1 MATLS
6 PLNTEPFFIDNGTM
20 ADYPVGTGGRI
31 VFGNE
36 AAHSDFAVP
45 MARFQFYNTYGVPIS
60 LGTAP
65 IIYMRMGGQFQ
76 TGLIN
81 TYNETTNIYGN
92 PAGDAGDDALFALP
106 TGVTGGLTA
115 LYKQITGGLASGAGF
130 LQSAGSN
137 GKAQYEFLTRRVL
150 NTFQQLIYQG
160 PTFRRYSLPFTM
172 KPTSLDEAKAMI
184 NIIKSFRIAAS
195 AKGAA
200 AEGGREAAGRAAVT
214 IGDVRTRIEGETD
227 VIGAGV
233 IGEVINQLS
242 ATPITFGYP
251 DMCSFEII
259 MVKAVSVI
267 STDEADDDVLT
278 QIFGSEF
285 CVIENVQVDYGSQ
298 NKMLFFDKDTETDG
312 KYYPAEVTLTIGLK
326 ETTLALGQ
334 QITQEQNSDDTKT
347 RTIF

>member
-1 MATLS
+1 M
-6 PLNTEPFFIDNGTM
+6 PLNTEPFRIDNRDL
-20 ADYPVGTGGRI
+20 AEYPVGDRI

-45 MARFQFYNTYGVPIS
+45 MARFQFYNTYGVAKS
-60 LGTAP
+60 LDDAP

-92 PAGDAGDDALFALP
+92 PSGTEATDDALFALP
-106 TGVTGGLTA
+106 QNVQGGITA
-115 LYKQITGGLASGAGF
+115 LYKQINSAYAKGVGF
-130 LQSAGSN
+130 LSSAGTN

-160 PTFRRYSLPFTM
+160 PTFRRYTLPFTM
-172 KPTSLDEAKAMI
+172 KPTSLEEAKAMI

-195 AKGAA
+195 AKGGAPETISPEDRVSKRT
-200 AEGGREAAGRAAVT
+200 EGDKDFISVDA
-214 IGDVRTRIEGETD
+214 IGDVITLLGD
-227 VIGAGV
+227 
-233 IGEVINQLS
+233 
-242 ATPITFGYP
+242 TPLAFGYP

-259 MVKAVSVI
+259 MVKESSKI
-267 STDEADDDVLT
+267 STDTNDGDLLT

-298 NKMLFFDKDTETDG
+298 NKMLFFDKDETDG

-326 ETTLALGQ
+326 ETTLALAQ
-334 QITQEQNSDDTKT
+334 QITQEQNAVGANEKTNT